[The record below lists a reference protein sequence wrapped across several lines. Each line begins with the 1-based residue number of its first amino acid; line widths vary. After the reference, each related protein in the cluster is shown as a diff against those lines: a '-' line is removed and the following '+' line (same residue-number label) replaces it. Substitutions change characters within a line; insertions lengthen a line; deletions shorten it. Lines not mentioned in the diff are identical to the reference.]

1 MARST
6 TGGLIWHS
14 RTIRSKRSGAL
25 RQVYDPELGLDIVSM
40 GLIYRLEAEGDR
52 VKIDMTLTT
61 PGCPVSETLP
71 EMARL
76 AAANAGARRRKPNR
90 LPDRVGSA
98 MVPRPDRTGK
108 PGIGPVMDLAWPYPN
123 EVTPR
128 RFR

>member
-1 MARST
+1 MVLTLDPIEA
-6 TGGLIWHS
+6 IYN
-14 RTIRSKRSGAL
+14 AL

-76 AAANAGARRRKPNR
+76 AAANALG
-90 LPDRVGSA
+90 PDGESRIDFQIVWD
-98 MVPRPDRTGK
+98 PPWCPDLIE
-108 PGIGPVMDLAWPYPN
+108 PESLAALGL
-123 EVTPR
+123 
-128 RFR
+128 